1 MMNKPR
7 FLAKIS
13 LPAAVAAA
21 ALSCA
26 TLTARAAGDNATI
39 AAFSSA
45 SVGEPPATWHFATLP
60 RKTPTRFTIVELEGK
75 RVLKVE
81 ANDSY
86 GNLIH
91 PVRVQSAPH
100 VWLSWRWRVDS
111 LVADADI
118 NIRAGDDGAAKMCV
132 SFDFDVANLPLG
144 ERTKLSIARSTTGEE
159 VPTETLCYVWDNKLP
174 RDTTLVNA
182 FTKRQR
188 FVVIQSGSERLGQ
201 WVAERRDV
209 IADYKRLFADEAGG
223 KVPDIVSVSISADA
237 DNTHGH
243 GLAYF
248 EDISVGR

>member
-1 MMNKPR
+1 MMNKPHTLPSV
-7 FLAKIS
+7 FLATAIA
-13 LPAAVAAA
+13 L
-21 ALSCA
+21 ALSCPSMA
-26 TLTARAAGDNATI
+26 ARAADDAKI
-39 AAFSSA
+39 AAFSA
-45 SVGEPPATWHFATLP
+45 APPGEPPAAWHFATLP
-60 RKTPTRFTIVELEGK
+60 RKTPTRFTIVELDGK
-75 RVLKVE
+75 RVLKVD

-86 GNLIH
+86 GNLMH
-91 PVRVQSAPH
+91 PVRVQPAPH
-100 VWLSWRWRVDS
+100 LWLSWRWRVDS

-118 NIRAGDDGAAKMCV
+118 NVRAGDDGAAKMCV
-132 SFDFDVANLPLG
+132 SFDFDAANLPLG

-159 VPTETLCYVWDNKLP
+159 VPAETLCYVWDNKLP

-223 KVPDIVSVSISADA
+223 KVPDIISVSISADA

-248 EDISVGR
+248 DDIAIGH

>member
-1 MMNKPR
+1 M
-7 FLAKIS
+7 
-13 LPAAVAAA
+13 
-21 ALSCA
+21 
-26 TLTARAAGDNATI
+26 
-39 AAFSSA
+39 
-45 SVGEPPATWHFATLP
+45 
-60 RKTPTRFTIVELEGK
+60 
-75 RVLKVE
+75 LKVE

-86 GNLIH
+86 GNLMH
-91 PVRVQSAPH
+91 PVRVQPAPH

-111 LVADADI
+111 LVTDADI
-118 NIRAGDDGAAKMCV
+118 NVRAGDDGAAKMCV
-132 SFDFDVANLPLG
+132 SFDFDATSLPLG

-223 KVPDIVSVSISADA
+223 KVPDIISVTISADA

-248 EDISVGR
+248 DDIAIGH

>member
-1 MMNKPR
+1 MMNKPQSFPR
-7 FLAKIS
+7 TFLAI
-13 LPAAVAAA
+13 AVGA
-21 ALSCA
+21 ALSWTTLA
-26 TLTARAAGDNATI
+26 TRANDDAKI

-45 SVGEPPATWHFATLP
+45 APGEPPAGWHFATLP
-60 RKTPTRFTIVELEGK
+60 RKSPTRFTIVELEGK
-75 RVLKVE
+75 RVLKVD

-91 PVRVQSAPH
+91 PLRVQPAPH
-100 VWLSWRWRVDS
+100 LWLNWRWRVDS

-132 SFDFDVANLPLG
+132 SFDFDATNLPLG

-174 RDTTLVNA
+174 RDTTLINA

-209 IADYKRLFADEAGG
+209 IADYKRLFAEEAGG
-223 KVPDIVSVSISADA
+223 KVPDIISVSISADA

-248 EDISVGR
+248 DDIAIGR